1 MTHKRHCRVC
11 GREFHTVR
19 YKNRYCSSNCQKKA
33 KEFKYEVP
41 SELQEDGTPYL
52 SALMYNKVCPT
63 CGKEF
68 TAKKKNTK
76 FCSHQ
81 CSKLY
86 RLHATDHGHNIALK
100 GKAEAFFSKDTGK
113 VIYRKQ
119 CLNCGLDSKHSRS
132 TQNFAA
138 NPVPGNILRISKGLK
153 NRSTRWINSSM
164 PTHPSGW
171 TIIRQRNIYVYL
183 KPANCLGFPARPSEG
198 MSMTGHCH
206 R

>member
-1 MTHKRHCRVC
+1 M
-11 GREFHTVR
+11 R
-19 YKNRYCSSNCQKKA
+19 YKNRYCSSNCLKKA

-86 RLHATDHGHNIALK
+86 RLHATDHGHDIALK

-119 CLNCGLDSKHSRS
+119 CLNCGLEFEAQQINADR
-132 TQNFAA
+132 AA
-138 NPVPGNILRISKGLK
+138 AEFEDEACECEAE
-153 NRSTRWINSSM
+153 T
-164 PTHPSGW
+164 
-171 TIIRQRNIYVYL
+171 
-183 KPANCLGFPARPSEG
+183 AEEAAE
-198 MSMTGHCH
+198 
-206 R
+206 